1 MRAKTKIITISLLG
15 LAVVLFFA
23 WRMLRPLHVF
33 TIAKHFE
40 YPLTTKK
47 IPPPLTN
54 LSAATCGTCH
64 RAIYREWTTSM
75 HSRSWTDP
83 YFRED
88 RRLEGSEQICLNCH
102 TPLDRQQKFRV
113 LGFHDGDKFDPIL
126 APNPDFS
133 PELQRQGVTCAACHV
148 RHGVIYGPF
157 SQKAMRD
164 APHPTEQW
172 KNDNEVCARCHI
184 APDKSRGVFLKIPPC
199 GTVAEIQLAREEGP
213 RSKTNGRPLLKIP
226 PPIPRTG
233 ARAWVPKAGSPSSD
247 GSVDGYLGRPVPP
260 GIATANCVACHMPRV
275 QRPLMAGYPSR
286 LGRRHLWRGGHDPQM
301 VRQALSVRFRAE
313 KPRHGSVAY
322 VLTITNTGAG
332 HYVPTGV
339 PDRFISVDLRL
350 LGSGGRTLKHEHYRL
365 TRFIMWRPVVIQF
378 RDTRLRPMVPQH
390 FVIKA
395 NLRADPAAVAV
406 EAVVRYHLLPLAH
419 RRKDK
424 LPMKVAPSS
433 TVFRKRIMIH
443 APESGRLQSPGAFPS
458 PARVFLVQS
467 RYFSGLPEHFRLRKP
482 QRAAEQ
488 TESEPTCREP
498 VVDAA

>member
-1 MRAKTKIITISLLG
+1 MRAKTKIIIIGVLG

-33 TIAKHFE
+33 TVVKHFE
-40 YPLTTKK
+40 YPLATRK

-54 LSAATCGTCH
+54 LSAATCGACH

-75 HSRSWTDP
+75 HSHSWTDP
-83 YFRED
+83 YFRAD
-88 RRLEGSEQICLNCH
+88 RRLEGNEQICLNCH
-102 TPLDRQQKFRV
+102 TPLDRQQKSRV
-113 LGFHDGDKFDPIL
+113 LGFHGGDKFDPIL

-148 RHGVIYGPF
+148 RHGTIYGPF
-157 SQKAMRD
+157 SQNAMRD

-172 KNDNEVCARCHI
+172 KNGNEACFRCHVV
-184 APDKSRGVFLKIPPC
+184 PDKSWGVFLAMPPC
-199 GTVAEIQLAREEGP
+199 GTVPEIQRTQKEGLG
-213 RSKTNGRPLLKIP
+213 SKTGARALLKIP
-226 PPIPRTG
+226 PPIPRAG
-233 ARAWVPKAGSPSSD
+233 ARAWAPKAGSPSPD
-247 GSVDGYLGRPVPP
+247 RSVDGYLGQPVPP
-260 GIATANCVACHMPRV
+260 EVAAANCVECHMPQA
-275 QRPLMAGYPSR
+275 QRALMVGYPSR
-286 LGRRHLWRGGHDPQM
+286 QGRHHLWRGGHDPQM
-301 VRQALSVRFRAE
+301 VRQALSIRFRAE
-313 KPRHGSVAY
+313 KPRRDRVAY
-322 VLTITNTGAG
+322 ALTITNTGAE

-395 NLRADPAAVAV
+395 DLRADPAAVAV

-424 LPMKVAPSS
+424 LPMNVAPSF

-443 APESGRLQSPGAFPS
+443 APESGSLSD
-458 PARVFLVQS
+458 L
-467 RYFSGLPEHFRLRKP
+467 
-482 QRAAEQ
+482 
-488 TESEPTCREP
+488 EP
-498 VVDAA
+498 